1 MRSIRRKHRSKK
13 AISEV
18 IGGILL
24 LAVTIA
30 IGFATWAWANGS
42 AANSELN
49 YGNAV
54 ASNMNYLNER
64 YIIANANFP
73 SGNYQQFTLWF
84 YNNGNT
90 TVYITTVWVSNS
102 TGLVQTFNQTSTSTG
117 PNCKN
122 CLEVPVG
129 NVVSITLSLSTK
141 MTVGSTYTFK
151 SLGEYGQT
159 YSYEQTR

>member
-1 MRSIRRKHRSKK
+1 
-13 AISEV
+13 
-18 IGGILL
+18 
-24 LAVTIA
+24 
-30 IGFATWAWANGS
+30 
-42 AANSELN
+42 
-49 YGNAV
+49 
-54 ASNMNYLNER
+54 MNYLNER

-90 TVYITTVWVSNS
+90 SVYITTVWVSNS
-102 TGLVQTFNQTSTSTG
+102 SGLVQTFSSISTSTG
-117 PNCKN
+117 PECSN
-122 CLEVPVG
+122 CLAVPVG